1 MQPAAVERIFRLF
14 ETLHLPTAVPPELT
28 VEQMIASMQVD
39 KKARDG
45 KINLVLLYGIG
56 KAALTDQY
64 DVNLFQQT
72 LKEGYATVP

>member
-1 MQPAAVERIFRLF
+1 
-14 ETLHLPTAVPPELT
+14 
-28 VEQMIASMQVD
+28 VEQMIAAMQVD
-39 KKARDG
+39 KKTRDG